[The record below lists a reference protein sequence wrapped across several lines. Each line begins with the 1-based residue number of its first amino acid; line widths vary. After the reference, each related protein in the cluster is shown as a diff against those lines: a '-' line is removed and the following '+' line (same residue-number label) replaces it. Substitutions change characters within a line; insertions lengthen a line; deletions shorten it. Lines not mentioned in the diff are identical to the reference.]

1 MIEEEYV
8 EEEVVYEEEDEDE
21 DEDVYQEEELEDKP
35 KKRINLTETQ
45 RKILTFGLI
54 ILISFSLGC
63 SVVGFSMLSSEN
75 SARKD
80 LANNAFYL
88 SDITNS
94 FDVTVQNTTSLTS
107 STYKYIQNSN
117 LSTFENV
124 SGEVAF
130 NDDRPDMEYMVIS
143 FPPSAPEMSIQLI
156 TFHINEKSQL
166 NIIIFADGIE
176 VYNAMKIKKDV
187 TLNFSP
193 YAVEITVYVF

>member
-1 MIEEEYV
+1 LIEEEYV
-8 EEEVVYEEEDEDE
+8 EEELVYEEEDEEEDAYQE
-21 DEDVYQEEELEDKP
+21 DEYEDKP
-35 KKRINLTETQ
+35 KKRINLNEKQ

-107 STYKYIQNSN
+107 SSYKYIQNSN

-130 NDDRPDMEYMVIS
+130 TDDRTDMEYMVIS

-176 VYNAMKIKKDV
+176 VYNAMKIKNDI
-187 TLNFSP
+187 TINFSP
-193 YAVEITVYVF
+193 YAVEISVYVF

>member
-8 EEEVVYEEEDEDE
+8 EEELVYEEEDEEEDAYQE
-21 DEDVYQEEELEDKP
+21 DEYEDK
-35 KKRINLTETQ
+35 Q

-107 STYKYIQNSN
+107 SSYKYIQNSN

-124 SGEVAF
+124 SGEVVF
-130 NDDRPDMEYMVIS
+130 TDDRTDMEYMVIS

-176 VYNAMKIKKDV
+176 VYNAMKIKNDI
-187 TLNFSP
+187 TINFSP
-193 YAVEITVYVF
+193 YAVEISVYVF